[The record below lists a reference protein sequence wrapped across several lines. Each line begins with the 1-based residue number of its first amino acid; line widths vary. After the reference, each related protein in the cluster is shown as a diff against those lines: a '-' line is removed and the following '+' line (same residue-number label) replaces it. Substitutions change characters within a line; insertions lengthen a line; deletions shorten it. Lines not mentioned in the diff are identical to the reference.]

1 MSTAR
6 IDLSVPVNAATLN
19 GWLRLVPGFSPES
32 LGRISSYF
40 AGISGG
46 PFSGRAVVSTGT
58 ANATATVTFSST
70 GPADAETMILLNIT
84 ITAKTTVTDP
94 LTQFT
99 RSDTPSVDATNLA
112 ALINTSVNWN
122 TRLSATAN
130 SGVVTITT
138 KSPGADGNGLQI
150 SEAMANTTA
159 TAFTGGSDGTSV
171 TVYNG
176 Y

>member
-6 IDLSVPVNAATLN
+6 IDLSVPVNAATLR

-46 PFSGRAVVSTGT
+46 PFAGRAVVSTGT
-58 ANATATVTFSST
+58 VNASAAVTFSGT
-70 GPADAETMILLNIT
+70 GPVDDETMSLLNIT
-84 ITAKTTVTDP
+84 ITAQSVVTDP
-94 LTQFT
+94 LTEFL

-122 TRLSATAN
+122 TRLTASAAL
-130 SGVVTITT
+130 GVVTITT

-150 SEAMANTTA
+150 SESMTNTA
-159 TAFTGGSDGTSV
+159 VTAFSGGSDGTSV

>member
-1 MSTAR
+1 MSTTR
-6 IDLSVPVNAATLN
+6 IDLSVPASAATVR

-46 PFSGRAVVSTGT
+46 PFAGRAVVSTGT
-58 ANATATVTFSST
+58 ANASATVTFTST
-70 GPADAETMILLNIT
+70 GPVADETMLLLNIT
-84 ITAKTTVTDP
+84 ITAKTVVSDP
-94 LTQFT
+94 LTEFA
-99 RSDTPSVDATNLA
+99 RSNTPSVDATNLT
-112 ALINTSVNWN
+112 ALINTSVNWS
-122 TRLSATAN
+122 TRLTASANA
-130 SGVVTITT
+130 GVVTITT

-150 SEAMANTTA
+150 SESMTNTA
-159 TAFTGGSDGTSV
+159 VAAFSGGSDGTSV